1 MKGEIDIMMLITFF
15 IVGVLSAVGA
25 WLLIRLAQQ
34 QQIKMWQLAGLAL
47 GIALILFCI
56 AWGIASVLEGVPRAA
71 AMGVVFFGFPGVV
84 LLTVIGRQVMTGSMK
99 QE

>member
-1 MKGEIDIMMLITFF
+1 MMMLTFY
-15 IVGVLSAVGA
+15 IVGLLAAVSA
-25 WLLIRLAQQ
+25 WWLIRLAQRQ
-34 QQIKMWQLAGLAL
+34 KVKPLMLAGLGL

-56 AWGIASVLEGVPRAA
+56 AWGVGSVLEGVPRAA

-84 LLTVIGRQVMTGSMK
+84 LLTLLGRKVLAGAR